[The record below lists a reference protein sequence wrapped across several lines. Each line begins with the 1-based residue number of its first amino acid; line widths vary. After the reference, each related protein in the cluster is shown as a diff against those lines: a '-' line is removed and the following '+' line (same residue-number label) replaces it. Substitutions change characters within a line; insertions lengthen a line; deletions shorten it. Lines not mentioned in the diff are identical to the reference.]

1 MATATPHPPP
11 KVPEVE
17 DVPAGDD
24 DVTME
29 SATIESEDLIDH
41 DEKSDLSGIETNQN
55 EDAVEE
61 THDENDDDDADVDTS
76 GSFSRIATP
85 GLDDGDHESSQLGD
99 KAEDPVDEPAT
110 RKTKKVV
117 VLPPTPVFPTS
128 KTQLMA
134 NMAEARERM
143 RHAGADARE
152 HPHDVLLQELAW
164 VELDQYKVLMEEA
177 VRRGY
182 VKRPASLAV
191 VEEASQSRGKQV
203 SGPAK
208 IDCKLIPQWLPTWSS
223 TKDVKVHVT
232 RMRAARDRWTKGG
245 QLELTVPEA
254 KEVWT
259 ESLKQLGGRAQTL
272 ADILTTATSWD
283 EMETFFCEWFMEAE
297 PNPPFDLLA
306 VTWEKGTSASR
317 FCQIFKAAVVVTELP
332 VTHKAVRKLLVQLFL
347 VHFQDSWLFGST
359 STFTK
364 KRTFGELNAPAK
376 EPRVTKES
384 GLCFLCHEPGHRGQ
398 DYPKQGQSQVLKK
411 PRIGPQSATST
422 NTTKLRGAHF
432 LTKNLLVVNWITR
445 LRCREVC
452 RSRVPTQ
459 SVGSR
464 RYQDVRA
471 MCRERLLSW
480 MTSVLT
486 ELWNNSLR
494 RLR

>member
-376 EPRVTKES
+376 EARVTKES
-384 GLCFLCHEPGHRGQ
+384 GLCFASC
-398 DYPKQGQSQVLKK
+398 
-411 PRIGPQSATST
+411 AM
-422 NTTKLRGAHF
+422 
-432 LTKNLLVVNWITR
+432 NLVI
-445 LRCREVC
+445 
-452 RSRVPTQ
+452 
-459 SVGSR
+459 
-464 RYQDVRA
+464 
-471 MCRERLLSW
+471 
-480 MTSVLT
+480 
-486 ELWNNSLR
+486 
-494 RLR
+494 